1 MFQILVVEDDNDLR
15 RLFCTV
21 LGKNGFMTI
30 EADNGV
36 TALDILDKEFIDLM
50 ICDVMMPVMDGY
62 ELTKI
67 VRESGFSMPV
77 LMITVRD
84 SYEDKEI
91 GFQAGVDDYM
101 VKPINVKE
109 MILRVN
115 VLLKRAKVI
124 HEKKI
129 IVGNTT
135 IEYDALMVKFCGNTV
150 ILPQKEF
157 YLLYKLLS
165 YPNRIFT
172 KYQLMDEIW
181 GMDTESDPHT
191 LEVHIG
197 RLRDRFKD
205 NVDFKLVTV
214 RGLGYKA
221 VKMDEVG

>member
-21 LGKNGFMTI
+21 LGKNGFMTV
-30 EADNGV
+30 EADNGES
-36 TALDILDKEFIDLM
+36 ALNILDKEYIDLM
-50 ICDVMMPVMDGY
+50 ICDVMMPGMDGY

-67 VRESGFSMPV
+67 VREGGYSMPV

-109 MILRVN
+109 MVLRVN

-135 IEYDALMVKFCGNTV
+135 LEYDALMVKFSGNTV
-150 ILPQKEF
+150 VLPQKEF

-197 RLRDRFKD
+197 RLRERFKD
-205 NVDFKLVTV
+205 NEDFKLVTV

-221 VKMDEVG
+221 VKMDEVD